1 MISIEALCRSVM
13 GLDQSEVEQ
22 WIENSWLHAEG
33 TPGHYLFQEID
44 VARVRLIHELRTDL
58 KVEEET
64 LPVVLSLLDQLYE
77 TRRRLS
83 LLCAAVNQAL
93 PDEAKLKVISALE
106 GLRSVHPIAAG
117 HHSPLSTED
126 HAG

>member
-1 MISIEALCRSVM
+1 MITIEALCRTVV
-13 GLDQSEVEQ
+13 GLDRSEVEQ

-77 TRRRLS
+77 TRRQLS
-83 LLCAAVNQAL
+83 LLRAVVNQIL
-93 PDEAKLKVISALE
+93 PDEASLKVISALE
-106 GLRSVHPIAAG
+106 GLRSVRPVAVG
-117 HHSPLSTED
+117 HHSPPSTED